1 MIKVTQEMDF
11 TDIWSTAWG
20 QAYNILEE
28 IWNANKVE
36 ELMNLLE
43 EVFPDEADRTELNDL
58 LAYDWEWVYSQIGM
72 PIDDDEEEEED

>member
-11 TDIWSTAWG
+11 MDIWATAWG

-28 IWNANKVE
+28 IWNADKVE

-58 LAYDWEWVYSQIGM
+58 LAYEWEWVYSQIGM
-72 PIDDDEEEEED
+72 PMDKEEEED